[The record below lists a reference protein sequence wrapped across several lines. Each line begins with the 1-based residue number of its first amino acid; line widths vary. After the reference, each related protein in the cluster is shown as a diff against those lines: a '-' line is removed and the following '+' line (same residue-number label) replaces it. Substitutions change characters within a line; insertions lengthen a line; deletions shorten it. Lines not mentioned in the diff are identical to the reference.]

1 MRGISLL
8 APFFSSTL
16 WCNEVTMRIIPI
28 YPTYREANCYLAAS
42 DDGRALVFDPGDG
55 AERIC
60 SIAKRNGLEITAIV
74 LTHAHFDHIMAT
86 NELAELVGVPVYIH
100 KGDLQALYEPSLNL
114 SGLGAGIDYTLDR
127 STEVI
132 ALSEGDTVSVGGECF
147 TVMLTP
153 GHTPGSACFVCGDII
168 VTGDTLFAGTIG
180 RTDFP
185 GGDIGE
191 MRRSLARLRGLSG
204 DYTLYSGHGA
214 ETTLERERKHNF
226 CLTDSFLNGDED
238 F

>member
-1 MRGISLL
+1 
-8 APFFSSTL
+8 
-16 WCNEVTMRIIPI
+16 MRIIPI
-28 YPTYREANCYLAAS
+28 YPTYREANCYLAAQ
-42 DDGRALVFDPGDG
+42 DGKAFVFDPGDC
-55 AERIC
+55 AERI
-60 SIAKRNGLEITAIV
+60 AETATKNGLEITAIV

-100 KGDLQALYEPSLNL
+100 KGDIQALYESSLNL
-114 SGLGAGIDYTLDR
+114 SGLGAGVDYLIDK

-132 ALSEGDTVSVGGECF
+132 ALSEGDTISVGSECF
-147 TVMLTP
+147 TVMSTP

-168 VTGDTLFAGTIG
+168 ITGDTLFAGTIG

-191 MRRSLARLRGLSG
+191 MRRSLTRLRELSG
-204 DYTLYSGHGA
+204 DYTLYSGHGGQ
-214 ETTLERERKHNF
+214 TTLERERAHNF
-226 CLTDSFLNGDED
+226 CLSDAFLFGDEE

>member
-1 MRGISLL
+1 MK
-8 APFFSSTL
+8 
-16 WCNEVTMRIIPI
+16 IIPI

-42 DDGRALVFDPGDG
+42 DGKALVFDPGDC
-55 AERIC
+55 AERI
-60 SIAKRNGLEITAIV
+60 IETAKRNGLDITAVV

-86 NELAELVGVPVYIH
+86 NELVELVHAPVYIH
-100 KGDLQALYEPSLNL
+100 RGDLQALYEPSLNL
-114 SGLGAGIDYTLDR
+114 SGLGAGVDYTIDK
-127 STEVI
+127 TIEVI
-132 ALSEGDTVSVGGECF
+132 ALSEGDTVSVGSECF
-147 TVMLTP
+147 TVMSTP

-185 GGDIGE
+185 GGDSGV
-191 MRRSLARLRGLSG
+191 MRRSLTRLRELSG

-214 ETTLERERKHNF
+214 QTTLERERKHNF
-226 CLTDSFLNGDED
+226 CLTDAFLFGDED